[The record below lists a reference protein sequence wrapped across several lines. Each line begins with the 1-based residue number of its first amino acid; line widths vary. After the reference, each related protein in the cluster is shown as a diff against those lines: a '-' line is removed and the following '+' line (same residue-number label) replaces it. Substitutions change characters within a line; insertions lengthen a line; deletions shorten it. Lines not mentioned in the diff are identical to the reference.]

1 MDKFL
6 SSHFDCESPQYYP
19 EDFQGAAPGDGIIY
33 ISSDDDMECVSSASV
48 DDLESLSDDDEMALL
63 AQCVER
69 QMELPSTSEA
79 IPIPSSA
86 NKQEVTRAATPR
98 LAYVPGPMIDA
109 GYFDLG
115 MGRGPI
121 ARDPR
126 LRNDH
131 PINLCSQ
138 LIPTVDTPMSPPA
151 VDKYP
156 SGDWRIAAEA
166 TTSSKQEHA
175 NGIHF
180 RGPSGA
186 DNPYISGCTD
196 CLVCGKSVEQ
206 IQDEAVIDY
215 LHKTTIQGESALQ
228 FNARRLAF
236 LEGMKVGCFMLIPGG
251 VSQASACDGNLYSI
265 SHNYKKAQPNTLP
278 LN

>member
-6 SSHFDCESPQYYP
+6 SSHFDSESPEYYP
-19 EDFQGAAPGDGIIY
+19 EDFQGAAPGDGVIY
-33 ISSDDDMECVSSASV
+33 ISSDDDMECASSASV
-48 DDLESLSDDDEMALL
+48 DDLESLSDDDEVALL

-69 QMELPSTSEA
+69 QMELPSTSES
-79 IPIPSSA
+79 IPIPSTAS
-86 NKQEVTRAATPR
+86 KQEVARAATPR
-98 LAYVPGPMIDA
+98 LPYIPGPMFDA

-121 ARDPR
+121 ARDSR

-138 LIPTVDTPMSPPA
+138 LIPMVDTPMSPPA
-151 VDKYP
+151 RDKYP

-166 TTSSKQEHA
+166 TTSNSQQHS

-180 RGPSGA
+180 RGPNGG

-196 CLVCGKSVEQ
+196 CLVCGKSEEQ

-215 LHKTTIQGESALQ
+215 LHKTAIRGESAEQ
-228 FNARRLAF
+228 FNARRLAL
-236 LEGMKVGCFMLIPGG
+236 LERLRVGCFMLIPGG
-251 VSQASACDGNLYSI
+251 VSQASACDGNVYSI
-265 SHNYKKAQPNTLP
+265 CHNYKKVQPYTLP
-278 LN
+278 LK